1 MNGVVAEKFLE
12 LKKRQ
17 EVALIIYI
25 TFGFPDMKRTME
37 YIDEIIRGGA
47 DIIELGVPFSDPIA
61 DGATIQYASQIA
73 LNSGACLEK
82 LIEMVGSVKF
92 NIPIVL
98 MSYLNPIISYGRERF
113 FKDVKKA
120 GIGGVII
127 PDLPIEESKD
137 WTAQAEDN
145 GIETIFLVAP
155 TSTEQ
160 RIKEI
165 ARSSQGFIYA
175 VSVTGTTGMRQAL
188 APGLFEFIKK
198 VRKNSD
204 KPIAVGFGISNP
216 EQIDI
221 LKGEVDGVIVGSRIV
236 EAIKEGE
243 NLVQL
248 IKELKEAT
256 RRI

>member
-61 DGATIQYASQIA
+61 
-73 LNSGACLEK
+73 
-82 LIEMVGSVKF
+82 
-92 NIPIVL
+92 IPIVL

-204 KPIAVGFGISNP
+204 KPIAVG
-216 EQIDI
+216 
-221 LKGEVDGVIVGSRIV
+221 
-236 EAIKEGE
+236 
-243 NLVQL
+243 
-248 IKELKEAT
+248 
-256 RRI
+256 